1 MKLFNRLNDF
11 KNLIGITSKD
21 QNISYKEILNK
32 ISIFKNI
39 IDKNSLLILISSNKI
54 MSILFYIFAIKN
66 NHQIIILDENHT
78 TKFIKKSIKNFKPNY
93 IFYPRSKKIFF
104 KKKNLLISDY
114 CLCMLKKEVDDKI
127 NKKNTLI
134 LTTSGTTSNPK
145 FVRISQENIFE
156 NTYQIQKY
164 LKINKTHKTITTLP
178 MAYSYGLSVINT
190 HLEFGGRIYLN
201 DISPVNINFW
211 ETIKNNKINSFSTVP
226 QICEFLKKIKFHK
239 LLTNNLKYLTVA
251 GGKTSKQ
258 TLEYMR
264 NVCKLKK
271 IDFFVMYGQTEASP
285 RMTYINLTKIN
296 KINSIGKPLYGGKI
310 KIVNN
315 EILYFGKNVSLG
327 YATNIKDLYK
337 GDENKGK
344 LYTGDLGTK
353 DTKGFIYI
361 TGRKKRISKL
371 FGLRINLDDIE
382 ANLKKEGYKVK
393 LNINDEKLDIVY
405 YRKYS
410 EEKIKKYVNLNYNIN
425 KNYISC
431 EYKKQKTK
439 NIFK

>member
-1 MKLFNRLNDF
+1 MVLV
-11 KNLIGITSKD
+11 
-21 QNISYKEILNK
+21 
-32 ISIFKNI
+32 
-39 IDKNSLLILISSNKI
+39 SSNRI
-54 MSILFYIFAIKN
+54 IPIIFYIFAIKYN
-66 NHQIIILDENHT
+66 CQIIILDENHT
-78 TKFIKKSIKNFKPNY
+78 NEFIKKTIKNFKPNY
-93 IFYPRSKKIFF
+93 IFYPRSKKKIL

-114 CLCMLKKEVDDKI
+114 YLCNLEKKIDNKI
-127 NKKNTLI
+127 NKKNSLI

-145 FVRISQENIFE
+145 FVRISQQNIFE

-211 ETIKNNKINSFSTVP
+211 KTIKSKQINSFSTVP
-226 QICEFLKKIKFHK
+226 QLCEFLKKIKFHK
-239 LLTNNLKYLTVA
+239 LLSKNLKYLTVA
-251 GGKTSKQ
+251 GGKTNQQ

-264 NVCKLKK
+264 NVCKLNK
-271 IDFFVMYGQTEASP
+271 INFFVMYGQTEASP
-285 RMTYINLTKIN
+285 RMTYLNLTKIN
-296 KINSIGKPLYGGKI
+296 KINSIGKPLPGGKI

-327 YATNIKDLYK
+327 YATNIKDLYR

-344 LYTGDLGTK
+344 LYTGDLGAK
-353 DTKGFIYI
+353 DKNGFIYI

-371 FGLRINLDDIE
+371 FGLRIDLDDIE
-382 ANLKKEGYKVK
+382 AYLRKRGYDVN
-393 LNINDEKLDIVY
+393 LNISDEKLDIIY

-431 EYKKQKTK
+431 VYKKQKTK